1 MGKLFGDN
9 LFADQSRLINKDRI
23 FCDSGFTC
31 GSDTVMPRNNFN
43 LVIYQ
48 DAVGDRLHLPA
59 VAEVVRQSS
68 IGILHPWVY
77 PRVGGGTIKQGKGGR
92 WRWGLSPRGRGNP
105 GLERGQLDPYGSIPA
120 WAGEPSSH
128 VSSRVN
134 FTVYPRV
141 GGGTRLPSGL
151 CWRSLGL
158 SPRGRG
164 NPYFAN
170 TNKVGISPKPIIG
183 TSPSLLSDG

>member
-9 LFADQSRLINKDRI
+9 LFADQSRLINKDRS

-31 GSDTVMPRNNFN
+31 GSDTVMSRNNFN

-77 PRVGGGTIKQGKGGR
+77 PRVGGGTGR
-92 WRWGLSPRGRGNP
+92 
-105 GLERGQLDPYGSIPA
+105 
-120 WAGEPSSH
+120 
-128 VSSRVN
+128 
-134 FTVYPRV
+134 
-141 GGGTRLPSGL
+141 
-151 CWRSLGL
+151 
-158 SPRGRG
+158 
-164 NPYFAN
+164 
-170 TNKVGISPKPIIG
+170 
-183 TSPSLLSDG
+183 

>member
-9 LFADQSRLINKDRI
+9 LFADQSRLINKDRS

-77 PRVGGGTIKQGKGGR
+77 PRVGGGTDLINR
-92 WRWGLSPRGRGNP
+92 DNAISEGLSPRGRGNHQARQ
-105 GLERGQLDPYGSIPA
+105 GRALALGSIPA

-141 GGGTRLPSGL
+141 GGGTRPM
-151 CWRSLGL
+151 
-158 SPRGRG
+158 
-164 NPYFAN
+164 
-170 TNKVGISPKPIIG
+170 
-183 TSPSLLSDG
+183 